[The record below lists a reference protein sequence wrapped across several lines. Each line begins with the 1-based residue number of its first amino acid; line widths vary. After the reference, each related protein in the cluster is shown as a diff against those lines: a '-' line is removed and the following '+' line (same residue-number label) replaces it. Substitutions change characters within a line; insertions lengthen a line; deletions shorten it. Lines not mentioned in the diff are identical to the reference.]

1 MMTDLRTKLS
11 LAAAVALIALAMVP
25 ARAGEGSGATRD
37 ADPVARI
44 RTAANIDVPAPRL
57 TKAATIRTHH
67 RKVRLAARP
76 AVAPA
81 RPIRVAYRPAL
92 ETACGSSP
100 CRVPIILFIGITY

>member
-25 ARAGEGSGATRD
+25 ARADEGSGATRD
-37 ADPVARI
+37 ADPVAKI
-44 RTAANIDVPAPRL
+44 RTAANIDMPAPRL
-57 TKAATIRTHH
+57 TKAATIRTHR

-76 AVAPA
+76 AAPA
-81 RPIRVAYRPAL
+81 RLIRVAYRPAV